1 LEDELKTNEFIED
14 AELMHP
20 GHVACPG
27 CGAAIAMKL
36 ALNALGPKTMVVI
49 PACCWGI
56 IAGAYPQSSLGVPLL
71 QTAFATAGATA
82 SGLRAAL
89 DANGDS
95 QTTVMAW
102 AGDGGTF
109 DIGLQSLS
117 GAVERNE
124 DFIYVCYDNE
134 AYMNTG
140 VQRSSATPYGT
151 RTTTTPGEG
160 WKRSGKKNIMDIMA
174 AHRIPYA
181 ATASIAFPHDL
192 VRKFKKAAAMRG
204 GARFI
209 HLYAS
214 CPTGWGIP
222 SEASVKIARL
232 AVQTNLFP
240 LYEVEDGQH
249 TILNFKGDLPVDK
262 YLGLQGRFKHL
273 SNHDM
278 ESIQKQV
285 DADWQVLLQR
295 IQDVDLLQQPAAI
308 MDGK

>member
-1 LEDELKTNEFIED
+1 LQTECQAKENSSDEG
-14 AELMHP
+14 LMHP

-71 QTAFATAGATA
+71 QTAFATAGAAA

-204 GARFI
+204 GTRFI
-209 HLYAS
+209 HLFAS

-240 LYEVEDGQH
+240 LYEVEDGQR
-249 TILNFKGDLPVDK
+249 TILNFMGDLPVDR

-278 ESIQKQV
+278 KRIQKQV
-285 DADWQVLLQR
+285 DADWQVLRQHVQQ
-295 IQDVDLLQQPAAI
+295 IELLKQPAAI
-308 MDGK
+308 GNKG